1 MYLEHYS
8 FRDRPFRLNHDP
20 AYYYGEVHQV
30 PLNELCYSIEERH
43 GLAILLGEAGTGK
56 TTLLLRLVR
65 SFADHLQGIFLSD
78 MAVADTSLL
87 RQIARALK
95 IPYKPQDSTEAVTQY
110 LDIFLRGKATAGQTV
125 VILLDEAQSLSN
137 DQFEELRYLTNIEHR
152 GQRLVEIIL
161 AGLPSLERR
170 LRDPDLEAVNQRA
183 TVRCWVEPFNREQ
196 MKSYIHHR
204 LHVVRAP
211 NPNLFT
217 EAALDRVYM
226 ASRGIPRLINIICER
241 SLLVGYVDE
250 THVLG
255 ESIVDQAISDL
266 RLRTQAEPDAD
277 TSSMPFE
284 SSLLVRMA
292 DQIDSMR
299 KKLDRLESALLPPDG
314 TEEHVGASVE
324 PLQVTE
330 LTEQLQAK
338 PSNGRSLGNGN
349 GKPAPT
355 SPIPPPTQTDAEPEI
370 QVTKPVPLSALE
382 QERVD
387 EWFRGMRES
396 REKAALEATPD
407 APTRVIGV
415 FDDLVDENV
424 AHEIGSWGD
433 PLQDI

>member
-1 MYLEHYS
+1 MFFS
-8 FRDRPFRLNHDP
+8 R
-20 AYYYGEVHQV
+20 
-30 PLNELCYSIEERH
+30 
-43 GLAILLGEAGTGK
+43 TW
-56 TTLLLRLVR
+56 
-65 SFADHLQGIFLSD
+65 
-78 MAVADTSLL
+78 AVADASLL

-95 IPYKPQDSTEAVTQY
+95 IPFKPQDSTEVVTQY

-125 VILLDEAQSLSN
+125 VILLDEAQSLSV

-170 LRDPDLEAVNQRA
+170 LQDPDLEAVNQRA
-183 TVRCWVEPFNREQ
+183 TVRCWVEPFNRDQ
-196 MKSYIHHR
+196 MKSYIQHR
-204 LHVVRAP
+204 LQVVRAP

-217 EAALDRVYM
+217 EAALDRVFM

-266 RLRTQAEPDAD
+266 RLRNKTEEESQN
-277 TSSMPFE
+277 TTLPFE

-292 DQIDSMR
+292 DQLDNMN
-299 KKLDRLESALLPPDG
+299 KKLERLERAIMPGAVPASQVM
-314 TEEHVGASVE
+314 EH
-324 PLQVTE
+324 QVTE
-330 LTEQLQAK
+330 LGEPFGATPISPREHATLTRDGAAPVGPPENGTTPDLETEIIPAA
-338 PSNGRSLGNGN
+338 SRSPL
-349 GKPAPT
+349 PEL
-355 SPIPPPTQTDAEPEI
+355 EPNDGI
-370 QVTKPVPLSALE
+370 RVTKPVPLTPLE

-387 EWFRGMRES
+387 EWFRSMRETRQRDAIDPS
-396 REKAALEATPD
+396 PD
-407 APTRVIGV
+407 APSQSIGV

>member
-20 AYYYGEVHQV
+20 AYYFGEVHQV

-161 AGLPSLERR
+161 AGLPSLEKR

-183 TVRCWVEPFNREQ
+183 TVRCWVEPFDREQ

-217 EAALDRVYM
+217 EAALDRIYM

-255 ESIVDQAISDL
+255 ESIVEQAISDL
-266 RLRTQAEPDAD
+266 RLRTQAEPDAEG
-277 TSSMPFE
+277 TSMPFE

-299 KKLDRLESALLPPDG
+299 KQLDRLESKLLPPEG
-314 TEEHVGASVE
+314 TPVE
-324 PLQVTE
+324 PMQVTE
-330 LTEQLQAK
+330 LTEQLQAQ
-338 PSNGRSLGNGN
+338 PSNGRPNGN
-349 GKPAPT
+349 GKREPV
-355 SPIPPPTQTDAEPEI
+355 SPVPSTVEPEPEI

-387 EWFRGMRES
+387 EWFRAMRES
-396 REKAALEATPD
+396 REKAAVDAPAD
-407 APTRVIGV
+407 APTRVTGV